1 MSVTVPVLS
10 AGAAAKP
17 VLPAAR
23 GKSAPARR
31 LRKRRL
37 RASCRPRAAGWPA
50 DHAGAARV
58 RGDVESPRNH
68 LPAAARTAVPG
79 PERPLQPHAG
89 GLQPVENPDEF
100 RHRVRP
106 CPDTIAACARPRRA
120 LPARSSTLRPGPAQ
134 RPGAARFRSAR
145 FLHAARPEA
154 TTRASVQPLRYGLR
168 VSRKSLPRGVGPH
181 SPGRDRLCFSARHP
195 RRFVYLLEHCIA
207 PGTCPDLPR

>member
-1 MSVTVPVLS
+1 MVPMQRPSSRARVPRRSPCCPPPAGSQRRRGGCAS
-10 AGAAAKP
+10 AGFAQ
-17 VLPAAR
+17 
-23 GKSAPARR
+23 
-31 LRKRRL
+31 
-37 RASCRPRAAGWPA
+37 AAGRAPPGGPRTTRELRGYEAMSNRRAIICRRRPA
-50 DHAGAARV
+50 
-58 RGDVESPRNH
+58 
-68 LPAAARTAVPG
+68 
-79 PERPLQPHAG
+79 HAG